1 MAPPYFE
8 SVHIDM
14 NTYNLEGTIIKW
26 IEKNLKGRYYV
37 GKITNLNS
45 ENQFA
50 KNIKIAFENPKELS
64 FFTLACPHLKYK

>member
-1 MAPPYFE
+1 
-8 SVHIDM
+8 M

-45 ENQFA
+45 EN
-50 KNIKIAFENPKELS
+50 
-64 FFTLACPHLKYK
+64 